1 MNTSQLWVVPALP
14 SIEAVVDILRH
25 PVCFSFRWVSV
36 KSAALSVT
44 CCSQGSPVGA
54 CPTMFDLNAGWNL
67 SFAGCGFLG
76 IYHIGVASCL
86 LEKAPY
92 LVKGATKLYG
102 ASAGALTAS
111 VLASQASLSKTDHL
125 IYLQTLREV
134 RY

>member
-1 MNTSQLWVVPALP
+1 
-14 SIEAVVDILRH
+14 
-25 PVCFSFRWVSV
+25 
-36 KSAALSVT
+36 
-44 CCSQGSPVGA
+44 
-54 CPTMFDLNAGWNL
+54 MFDLNGGWNL

-111 VLASQASLSKTDHL
+111 VLASQAALSKTL
-125 IYLQTLREV
+125 V
-134 RY
+134 RRVNFLKKYYCFFVFRYVTGQ

>member
-1 MNTSQLWVVPALP
+1 
-14 SIEAVVDILRH
+14 
-25 PVCFSFRWVSV
+25 
-36 KSAALSVT
+36 
-44 CCSQGSPVGA
+44 
-54 CPTMFDLNAGWNL
+54 MFDLKEGWNL

-111 VLASQASLSKTDHL
+111 VLASQASISKISPASASFTHAFAQRLKRLLFMKTLKIHVYL
-125 IYLQTLREV
+125 IIVFRGFI
-134 RY
+134 

>member
-1 MNTSQLWVVPALP
+1 
-14 SIEAVVDILRH
+14 
-25 PVCFSFRWVSV
+25 
-36 KSAALSVT
+36 
-44 CCSQGSPVGA
+44 
-54 CPTMFDLNAGWNL
+54 MFDLKGGWNL

-111 VLASQASLSKTDHL
+111 VLASQACIGLLVCSGGLATGWKSSAALTGTGL
-125 IYLQTLREV
+125 TLCCVHRRWSV
-134 RY
+134 AVSFQSTVD